1 MSFGC
6 FGRLPCKTDAQCWVS
21 NFCDAELRWVLSCS
35 ITKFLKLL
43 KFPMADV
50 TLTVDGKKVTAPAGT
65 LLIEA
70 CKTVGIEVPSFCYYP
85 NLSLQGACRMCLVKI
100 EKMPKLQTACTTVVS
115 EGMIVTSESDEIKQA
130 RKGMLELLLGNHP
143 LDCPVCDAGGE
154 CELQDMTFSYGAA
167 ESKFME
173 AKNHKEEQ
181 QWSPIVFFD
190 RPRCILC
197 YRCVRV
203 CGEGMDVWA
212 LGVQNRAVSSV
223 IAPNKED
230 HLECEECGMCI
241 DICPVGALTSGAY
254 RYKTRPWEMKHVGT
268 ICTHC
273 GDGCKTTLGV
283 RRADTGMEIVRGD
296 NRDKSGTNGD
306 FLCIKGRYGFDFANH
321 EERLNRPLIRRQG
334 KLMPAT
340 WEEAFALIG
349 EKFAGVRDHDGGGAI
364 GVVGSTRTTNE
375 ESYLLSKFAR
385 VVLRT
390 NNIDHHRTADFPA
403 LAAAVRG
410 KADRT
415 ASMAEVFTAPAI
427 LLIGNDPTEQHPLLA
442 WQIRNNVR
450 LHRAR
455 LHVIHSRPIKLRR
468 QATTFAQIPA
478 GAEGRV
484 AAFLAGGDSAAEALV
499 DASSPLSL
507 SQDGWIELRDKLRG
521 EQNLVIVFGSELR
534 GEDLASLMK
543 FGAAIPGTK
552 FVCLADYANSRG
564 AADMGLY
571 PDLLPGYH
579 PTAGSSE
586 FHAEWGEIPR
596 APGLDLAAMV
606 EAGKDGRL
614 KALYVVGSNPV
625 GRSNIDPFAFSK
637 SFVVVQDMFLTE
649 TAVMADVVLP
659 AANAYEKSGTFT
671 NTCGDLQLVKKAGEV
686 TGTKTDFEMVVR
698 IADAMGFEVR
708 KLVPFGGGTYAD
720 MGQSRGAQSGEADR
734 HAVWL
739 EARGLEPKLSPFEPT
754 AILDEIQR
762 LVPGYDVSR
771 MTLLA
776 GNSQHTS
783 LEQAGP
789 GVAHRAESIAPA
801 NDNLFTS
808 GTLGRYSRA
817 LQSVIE
823 SHEVKTEVA
832 AD

>member
-1 MSFGC
+1 M
-6 FGRLPCKTDAQCWVS
+6 T
-21 NFCDAELRWVLSCS
+21 
-35 ITKFLKLL
+35 
-43 KFPMADV
+43 DV

-115 EGMIVTSESDEIKQA
+115 EGMIVTSDSDEIKQA
-130 RKGMLELLLGNHP
+130 RKSMLEMLLGNHP

-173 AKNHKEEQ
+173 AKNHKDEQ
-181 QWSPIVFFD
+181 QWSPVVFFD

-212 LGVQNRAVSSV
+212 LGVQNRGVSSI

-306 FLCIKGRYGFDFANH
+306 FLCIKGRYAFDFANH
-321 EERLNRPLIRRQG
+321 EERLTRPLIRKQG
-334 KLMPAT
+334 KLTTAT
-340 WEEAFALIG
+340 WEEAFELIG
-349 EKFAGVRDHDGGGAI
+349 KKFAEVRDRDGGSAI

-375 ESYLLSKFAR
+375 EAYLLSKFAR
-385 VVLRT
+385 VVLKT
-390 NNIDHHRTADFPA
+390 NNVDHHRTADFPA
-403 LAAAVRG
+403 FAAALRS
-410 KADRT
+410 KTDAT
-415 ASMAEVFTAPAI
+415 ASMGDVYTAPAI

-450 LHRAR
+450 LHQAR
-455 LHVIHSRPIKLRR
+455 LYVINSQPIKLRR
-468 QATTFAQIPA
+468 QAAGFMQTPA

-484 AAFLAGGDSAAEALV
+484 AAFLAGDDAAV
-499 DASSPLSL
+499 DAFSSTNFS
-507 SQDGWIELRDKLRG
+507 SVNKDAWIALRG
-521 EQNLVIVFGSELR
+521 TLRSEPNLVVVFGSEVR
-534 GEDLASLMK
+534 RSDLSSLVK
-543 FGAAIPGTK
+543 FGSGISGAK

-571 PDLLPGYH
+571 PDLLPGYY
-579 PTAGSSE
+579 PTAGSSA
-586 FHAEWGEIPR
+586 FHEEWGEIPQ
-596 APGLDLAAMV
+596 AAGLDLSGMV
-606 EAGKDGRL
+606 DAGKANNL
-614 KALYVVGSNPV
+614 KALYVVGSNPI
-625 GRSNIDPFAFSK
+625 GRLKIDPFTFAK
-637 SFVVVQDMFLTE
+637 AFVVVQDMFLTE
-649 TAVMADVVLP
+649 TAVVADVVLP
-659 AANAYEKSGTFT
+659 AANAYEKTGTFT
-671 NTCGDLQLVKKAGEV
+671 NTCGDLQLLKKAGEV
-686 TGTKTDFEMVVR
+686 TGTKADFEMIVR
-698 IADAMGFEVR
+698 IAGAMGFDVR
-708 KLVPFGGGTYAD
+708 RLVPFGAGTHAD

-739 EARGLEPKLSPFEPT
+739 EAHALEPKLSPFDPT

-771 MTLLA
+771 MNLLA

-783 LEQAGP
+783 LAKAGP
-789 GVAHRAESIAPA
+789 GVTHRPEAIAAA
-801 NDNLFTS
+801 NDDLFSS
-808 GTLGRYSRA
+808 GTLGRYSHA
-817 LQSVIE
+817 LKSVVE
-823 SHEVKTEVA
+823 SHEVKPAEVA

>member
-1 MSFGC
+1 
-6 FGRLPCKTDAQCWVS
+6 
-21 NFCDAELRWVLSCS
+21 
-35 ITKFLKLL
+35 
-43 KFPMADV
+43 MADV

-70 CKTVGIEVPSFCYYP
+70 CKRVGIEVPSFCYYP

-100 EKMPKLQTACTTVVS
+100 EKMPKLQTACTTVIS
-115 EGMIVTSESDEIKQA
+115 EGMIVTSDSDEIKQA
-130 RKGMLELLLGNHP
+130 RKSMLELLLGNHP

-154 CELQDMTFSYGAA
+154 CELQDMTFTYGAA

-173 AKNHKEEQ
+173 AKNHKDEQ
-181 QWSPIVFFD
+181 QWSPVVFFD

-212 LGVQNRAVSSV
+212 LGIQNRGVSSV

-306 FLCIKGRYGFDFANH
+306 FLCIKGRYAFDFANH
-321 EERLNRPLIRRQG
+321 EERLTQPLIRQNG
-334 KLMPAT
+334 KLTPAT

-349 EKFAGVRDHDGGGAI
+349 KNFAEIRERAGGAKI
-364 GVVGSTRTTNE
+364 GVIGSTRTTNE
-375 ESYLLSKFAR
+375 EAYLLSKFAR
-385 VVLRT
+385 VVLKT
-390 NNIDHHRTADFPA
+390 NNVDHHRTADFPA
-403 LAAAVRG
+403 LAATLRG
-410 KADRT
+410 KPNTT
-415 ASMAEVFTAPAI
+415 ASMGDVFNAPVV

-455 LHVIHSRPIKLRR
+455 LYVINSQSIKLRR
-468 QATTFAQIPA
+468 QATSFLHIPA
-478 GAEGRV
+478 GTEGKV
-484 AAFLAGGDSAAEALV
+484 AAFLAGDDAAGDGLVSATANKEV
-499 DASSPLSL
+499 
-507 SQDGWIELRDKLRG
+507 WIGLRDKLCG
-521 EQNLVIVFGSELR
+521 EENLVIVFGSEIR
-534 GEDLASLMK
+534 GNDLATLVK
-543 FGAAIPGTK
+543 FGSGISGAK
-552 FVCLADYANSRG
+552 FICLADYANSRG

-571 PDLLPGYH
+571 PDLLPGYR
-579 PTAGSSE
+579 PGAGSSE
-586 FHAEWGEIPR
+586 FHKEWGEIPKE
-596 APGLDLAAMV
+596 AGLDLAGMV
-606 EAGKDGRL
+606 EAGKAGKL
-614 KALYVVGSNPV
+614 EALYVVGSNPV
-625 GRSNIDPFAFSK
+625 GRLNIDPFAFSK
-637 SFVVVQDMFLTE
+637 SFVVMQDMFLTE

-686 TGTKTDFEMVVR
+686 TGTKSDFEMIVR
-698 IADAMGFEVR
+698 IADAMGFDVR
-708 KLVPFGGGTYAD
+708 KLVPFGGGTQAD

-739 EARGLEPKLSPFEPT
+739 EARGLEFKMSPFDPT

-771 MTLLA
+771 MNLLA
-776 GNSQHTS
+776 GNSEHTS
-783 LEQAGP
+783 LANAGA
-789 GVAHRAESIAPA
+789 GATHKAESISPA
-801 NDNLFTS
+801 NDTLFTS

-817 LQSVIE
+817 LNSVSE
-823 SHEVKTEVA
+823 SHEVKAAEVA